1 MPQTHQTLS
10 HSLLYSLEVLSYM
23 RFNKMG
29 KFSILLMMV
38 MMWCLASMAE
48 AEYMLYKDSKQAQ
61 SVRINDLMKRMTL
74 EEKIGQMTQIERSV
88 ASKEVMKKYF
98 IGSVLSGGGSVPSKQ
113 ATPETWINMVND
125 FQTGSL
131 STRLGIPYIYGID
144 AVHGHNN
151 VYNATIFPHNVGLG
165 VTRDPVLVK
174 KIGAATAL
182 EVRATGI
189 QYAFAPCIAVCRD
202 PRWGRCYESYSE
214 DTEIVRLMT
223 EIIPGLQ
230 GEITD
235 DSKLGAPFVNG
246 QQKIAACAKHYLGD
260 GGTHLGTNEGNTI
273 LDSKKLFSIHMPA
286 YNDSVIK
293 GVATIM
299 TSYSSWNGLKMH
311 ANRNL
316 VTGYLKNKLK
326 FKGFVIS
333 DWQGIDRITDPPHAN
348 YTYSILAG
356 INAGI
361 DMFMIPYNYTEF
373 IDGLTY
379 LVENKFVPMSRID
392 DAVERILRVKFTMGL
407 FENPLADSSMTK
419 YLGHQEHRD
428 LAREAVRKTL
438 VLLKN
443 GKSSTKPL
451 LPLPKRASKILVAG
465 SHANNIGYQCGGW
478 TIEWQGVSGNVTDGT
493 TILSAVEKTVDPNAQ
508 VIYNENPNQDYLK
521 SNSFDFAIIVVG
533 EPPYAET
540 FGDNSNLT
548 IPEPGPSTIKNVCG
562 SVKCVV
568 VLITGRPVVVQPFVD
583 TIDALVAAWLPGT
596 EGQGVTDVLF
606 GDYGFTGK
614 LARTWFKS
622 VDQLPMNVGDPHY
635 DPLYPF
641 GFGLTTEPTKT
652 T

>member
-1 MPQTHQTLS
+1 
-10 HSLLYSLEVLSYM
+10 
-23 RFNKMG
+23 MG
-29 KFSILLMMV
+29 KFSVLLMMV
-38 MMWCLASMAE
+38 LMWCWDSMAE
-48 AEYMLYKDSKQAQ
+48 GEYMLYKDPKQPQ

-74 EEKIGQMTQIERSV
+74 EEKIGQMTQIERKV
-88 ASKEVMKKYF
+88 ASKEVMKKYL
-98 IGSVLSGGGSVPSKQ
+98 IGSVLSGGGSTPSKN
-113 ATPETWINMVND
+113 ATPKTWVNMVND
-125 FQTGSL
+125 FQNGAL

-144 AVHGHNN
+144 AVHGHSAA
-151 VYNATIFPHNVGLG
+151 YGATIFPHNSGLG
-165 VTRDPVLVK
+165 VTRDPLLIK

-189 QYAFAPCIAVCRD
+189 QYTFAPCIAVCRD

-214 DTEIVRLMT
+214 DPEIVRLMT
-223 EIIPGLQ
+223 EIISGLQ

-235 DSKLGAPFVNG
+235 DSKKGAPFVNG
-246 QQKIAACAKHYLGD
+246 QQKIAACAKHYVGD
-260 GGTHLGTNEGNTI
+260 GGTHLGENTGSTMI
-273 LDSKKLFSIHMPA
+273 SSKQLFGIHMPA

-293 GVATIM
+293 GVSSIM
-299 TSYSSWNGLKMH
+299 ASYSSWNGVKMH
-311 ANRNL
+311 ANRKL

-333 DWQGIDRITDPPHAN
+333 DWQGIDSITDPPHAN

-361 DMFMIPYNYTEF
+361 DLVMVPINYTEF

-379 LVENKFVPMSRID
+379 LVKNKFIPMSRID
-392 DAVERILRVKFTMGL
+392 DAVRRILRVKFTTGL
-407 FENPLADSSMTK
+407 FENPLADYSMIK
-419 YLGHQEHRD
+419 YLGCQEHRD
-428 LAREAVRKTL
+428 LAREAVRKSL

-443 GKSSTKPL
+443 GKSSMKPL

-465 SHANNIGYQCGGW
+465 THANSVGYQCGGW
-478 TIEWQGVSGNVTDGT
+478 TVEWQGSSGNVTTGT
-493 TILSAVEKTVDPNAQ
+493 TILSAVKKTVDPNTQ
-508 VIYNENPNQDYLK
+508 VIYNENPNRHFLK
-521 SNSFDFAIIVVG
+521 SNSFDFAIVVVG
-533 EPPYAET
+533 EPPYTEG
-540 FGDNSNLT
+540 FGDNLNLT
-548 IPEPGPSTIKNVCG
+548 LPEPGPSTIKNVCG

-568 VLITGRPVVVQPFVD
+568 VLIAGRPLVVQPFID
-583 TIDALVAAWLPGT
+583 TIGALVAAWLPGT
-596 EGQGVTDVLF
+596 EGQGVVDVLF

-641 GFGLTTEPTKT
+641 GFGLTTTPTKT

>member
-1 MPQTHQTLS
+1 
-10 HSLLYSLEVLSYM
+10 
-23 RFNKMG
+23 MG
-29 KFSILLMMV
+29 KFSVLLMMV
-38 MMWCLASMAE
+38 MMWCWASMAE
-48 AEYMLYKDSKQAQ
+48 GEYMLYKDPKQPQ
-61 SVRINDLMKRMTL
+61 NIRINDLMKRMSL

-88 ASKEVMKKYF
+88 ASKEVMKKYL
-98 IGSVLSGGGSVPSKQ
+98 IGSVLSGGGSTPSKH
-113 ATPETWINMVND
+113 ATPKTWVNMVND
-125 FQTGSL
+125 FQNGAL

-144 AVHGHNN
+144 AVHGHSAA
-151 VYNATIFPHNVGLG
+151 YGATIFPHNSGLG
-165 VTRDPVLVK
+165 VTRDPLLIK

-189 QYAFAPCIAVCRD
+189 PYTFAPCIAVCRD

-214 DTEIVRLMT
+214 DPEIVRMMT

-235 DSKLGAPFVNG
+235 DSEKGAPFING
-246 QQKIAACAKHYLGD
+246 QQKIAACAKHYVGD
-260 GGTHLGTNEGNTI
+260 GGTHLGENTGSTMI
-273 LDSKKLFSIHMPA
+273 SSKKLFGIHMPA

-299 TSYSSWNGLKMH
+299 TSYSSWNGVKMH
-311 ANRNL
+311 ANRKL

-333 DWQGIDRITDPPHAN
+333 DWQGIDSITDPPHAN

-361 DMFMIPYNYTEF
+361 DMVMVPINYTEF

-379 LVENKFVPMSRID
+379 LVKNKFIPMSRID
-392 DAVERILRVKFTMGL
+392 DAVRRILRVKFTMGL
-407 FENPLADSSMTK
+407 FENPLADYSMIK
-419 YLGHQEHRD
+419 YLGCQEHRD
-428 LAREAVRKTL
+428 LAREAVRKSL

-443 GKSSTKPL
+443 GKSSMKPL

-465 SHANNIGYQCGGW
+465 THANSVGYQCGGW
-478 TIEWQGVSGNVTDGT
+478 TVEWQGSSGNVTTGT
-493 TILSAVEKTVDPNAQ
+493 TILSAVEKTVDPNTQ
-508 VIYNENPNQDYLK
+508 VIYNENPNRHFLK
-521 SNSFDFAIIVVG
+521 SNSFDFAIVVVG
-533 EPPYAET
+533 EPPYTEG
-540 FGDNSNLT
+540 FGDSLNLT

-568 VLITGRPVVVQPFVD
+568 VLIAGRPLVVQPFID

-596 EGQGVTDVLF
+596 EGQGVVDVLF

-641 GFGLTTEPTKT
+641 GFGLTTTPTKT

>member
-1 MPQTHQTLS
+1 MG
-10 HSLLYSLEVLSYM
+10 
-23 RFNKMG
+23 FNNMG
-29 KFSILLMMV
+29 KFSVLLMMV
-38 MMWCLASMAE
+38 MMWCWASMAE
-48 AEYMLYKDSKQAQ
+48 AEYMLYKDPKQPQ
-61 SVRINDLMKRMTL
+61 SVRINDLLKRMTL
-74 EEKIGQMTQIERSV
+74 EEKIGQMTQIEKSV
-88 ASKEVMKKYF
+88 ATKEVMNKYL
-98 IGSVLSGGGSVPSKQ
+98 IGSVLSAPVSVFGGGSGLPKQ
-113 ATPETWINMVND
+113 APPEMWVNMVND
-125 FQTGSL
+125 LQKGAL
-131 STRLGIPYIYGID
+131 STRLGIPYIHGID
-144 AVHGHNN
+144 AVHGHNA
-151 VYNATIFPHNVGLG
+151 VYRATIFTHNSGLG
-165 VTRDPVLVK
+165 VTRQ
-174 KIGAATAL
+174 IGAATAL

-189 QYAFAPCIAVCRD
+189 QYTFAPCIAVCRD

-214 DTEIVRLMT
+214 DPEIVRLMT

-235 DSKLGAPFVNG
+235 DSKKGAPFVDG
-246 QQKIAACAKHYLGD
+246 QQKIAACAKHYVGD
-260 GGTHLGTNEGNTI
+260 GGTHLGINTGNTI
-273 LDSKKLFSIHMPA
+273 LDRKKLFSIHMPA

-293 GVATIM
+293 GVTTIM
-299 TSYSSWNGLKMH
+299 ASFSSWNGVKMH

-316 VTGYLKNKLK
+316 INGYLKNKLK

-333 DWQGIDRITDPPHAN
+333 DWQGIDTITDPPHSN
-348 YTYSILAG
+348 YTYSILTG

-361 DMFMIPYNYTEF
+361 DMVMVPYNYTEF

-379 LVENKFVPMSRID
+379 LVKNKFIPMSRID
-392 DAVERILRVKFTMGL
+392 DAVERILRVKFTLGL
-407 FENPLADSSMTK
+407 FENPFADYSMTK
-419 YLGHQEHRD
+419 YLGCQVSQTSSRLTIIRNANLYLLKQEHRD
-428 LAREAVRKTL
+428 LAREAVRKSL

-465 SHANNIGYQCGGW
+465 SHANSIGYQSGGW
-478 TIEWQGVSGNVTDGT
+478 TIDWQGSSGNLTVGT
-493 TILSAVEKTVDPNAQ
+493 TILSAVEKTVDPNTQ

-521 SNSFDFAIIVVG
+521 SNNFDFAIVVVG
-533 EPPYAET
+533 EPPYTET
-540 FGDNSNLT
+540 FGDNLNLT

-568 VLITGRPVVVQPFVD
+568 VLIAGRPLVVQPFID

-622 VDQLPMNVGDPHY
+622 VDQLPMNVGDSHY

-641 GFGLTTEPTKT
+641 GFGLTTTPTKAT
-652 T
+652 

>member
-1 MPQTHQTLS
+1 MG
-10 HSLLYSLEVLSYM
+10 
-23 RFNKMG
+23 FNNSME
-29 KFSILLMMV
+29 KFSVLLMMV
-38 MMWCLASMAE
+38 LMWCWASMAE
-48 AEYMLYKDSKQAQ
+48 AEYMLYKDPKQPQ
-61 SVRINDLMKRMTL
+61 SVRINDLLKRMTL

-125 FQTGSL
+125 FQTGAL

-493 TILSAVEKTVDPNAQ
+493 TILSAVQKAVDPNTQ

>member
-1 MPQTHQTLS
+1 
-10 HSLLYSLEVLSYM
+10 
-23 RFNKMG
+23 MG
-29 KFSILLMMV
+29 KFSVLLMMV
-38 MMWCLASMAE
+38 MMWCWASMAE
-48 AEYMLYKDSKQAQ
+48 GEYMLYKDPKQPQ
-61 SVRINDLMKRMTL
+61 NIRINDLMKRMSL

-88 ASKEVMKKYF
+88 ASKEVMKKYL
-98 IGSVLSGGGSVPSKQ
+98 IGSVLSGGGSTPSKH
-113 ATPETWINMVND
+113 ATPKTWINMVND
-125 FQTGSL
+125 FQNGAL

-144 AVHGHNN
+144 AVHGHSAA
-151 VYNATIFPHNVGLG
+151 YGATIFPHNSGLG
-165 VTRDPVLVK
+165 VTRDPVLIK

-189 QYAFAPCIAVCRD
+189 QYTFAPCIAVCRD

-214 DTEIVRLMT
+214 DPEIVRLMT

-235 DSKLGAPFVNG
+235 DSKKGAPFVNG
-246 QQKIAACAKHYLGD
+246 QQKIAACAKHYVGD
-260 GGTHLGTNEGNTI
+260 GGTHLGENTGSTMI
-273 LDSKKLFSIHMPA
+273 SSKKMFGIHMPA
-286 YNDSVIK
+286 YNDSVVK

-299 TSYSSWNGLKMH
+299 ASYSSWNGVKMH
-311 ANRNL
+311 ANRKL

-333 DWQGIDRITDPPHAN
+333 DWQGIDSITDPPHAN

-361 DMFMIPYNYTEF
+361 DMVMVPYNYTEF

-379 LVENKFVPMSRID
+379 LVKNKFIPMSRTD
-392 DAVERILRVKFTMGL
+392 DAVRRILRVKFTMGL
-407 FENPLADSSMTK
+407 FENPLADYSMIK
-419 YLGHQEHRD
+419 YLGCQEHRD
-428 LAREAVRKTL
+428 LAREAVRKSL

-465 SHANNIGYQCGGW
+465 SHANSVGYQCGGW
-478 TIEWQGVSGNVTDGT
+478 TVEWQGSSGNVTTGT
-493 TILSAVEKTVDPNAQ
+493 TILSAVEKTVDPNTQ
-508 VIYNENPNQDYLK
+508 VIYNENPNRHFLK
-521 SNSFDFAIIVVG
+521 SNSFDFAIVVVG
-533 EPPYAET
+533 EPPYTEG
-540 FGDNSNLT
+540 FGDSLNLT

-568 VLITGRPVVVQPFVD
+568 VLIAGRPLVVQPFID

-596 EGQGVTDVLF
+596 EGQGVVDVLF

-641 GFGLTTEPTKT
+641 GFGLTTTPTKT

>member
-1 MPQTHQTLS
+1 
-10 HSLLYSLEVLSYM
+10 
-23 RFNKMG
+23 MG
-29 KFSILLMMV
+29 KFSVLLMMV
-38 MMWCLASMAE
+38 LMWCWASMAE
-48 AEYMLYKDSKQAQ
+48 GEYMLYKDPKQPQ
-61 SVRINDLMKRMTL
+61 SVRINDLLKRMTL
-74 EEKIGQMTQIERSV
+74 EEKIGQMTQIERKV
-88 ASKEVMKKYF
+88 ASKEVMKKYL
-98 IGSVLSGGGSVPSKQ
+98 IGSVLSGGGSTPSKH
-113 ATPETWINMVND
+113 ATPKTWVNMVNN
-125 FQTGSL
+125 FQNGAL

-144 AVHGHNN
+144 AVHGHSAA
-151 VYNATIFPHNVGLG
+151 YGATIFPHNSGLG
-165 VTRDPVLVK
+165 VTRDPLLIK

-189 QYAFAPCIAVCRD
+189 QYTFAPCIAVCRD

-214 DTEIVRLMT
+214 DPEIVRLMT

-235 DSKLGAPFVNG
+235 DSKKGAPFVNG
-246 QQKIAACAKHYLGD
+246 QQKIAACAKHYVAD
-260 GGTHLGTNEGNTI
+260 GGTHLGENTGSTMI
-273 LDSKKLFSIHMPA
+273 SSKKLFGIHMPA

-299 TSYSSWNGLKMH
+299 TSYSSWNGVKMH
-311 ANRNL
+311 ANRKL

-333 DWQGIDRITDPPHAN
+333 DWQGIDSITDPPHAN

-361 DMFMIPYNYTEF
+361 DMVMVPINYTEF

-379 LVENKFVPMSRID
+379 LVKNKFIPMNRID
-392 DAVERILRVKFTMGL
+392 DAVRRILRVKFTMGL
-407 FENPLADSSMTK
+407 FEHPLADYSMIK
-419 YLGHQEHRD
+419 YLGCQEHRD
-428 LAREAVRKTL
+428 LAREAVRKSL

-443 GKSSTKPL
+443 GKSSMKPL

-465 SHANNIGYQCGGW
+465 THANSVGYQCGGW
-478 TIEWQGVSGNVTDGT
+478 TVEWQGSSGNVTTGT
-493 TILSAVEKTVDPNAQ
+493 TILSAVEKTVDPNTQ
-508 VIYNENPNQDYLK
+508 VIYNENPNRHFLK
-521 SNSFDFAIIVVG
+521 SNSFDFAIVVVG
-533 EPPYAET
+533 EPPYTEG
-540 FGDNSNLT
+540 FGDSLNLT

-568 VLITGRPVVVQPFVD
+568 VLIAGRPLVVQPFID

-596 EGQGVTDVLF
+596 EGQGVVDVLF

-641 GFGLTTEPTKT
+641 GFGLTTTPTKT